1 MRIFDAH
8 CHIEKTLEGYNIP
21 SQQKNIIFNDIEL
34 YKNKQYEVVGND
46 TKTLLFDFKKNLAY
60 VKEQLKTKAIQGFKV
75 HSRLQQIA
83 EADYEELYDAFQ
95 GMDADGLPVVFDAF
109 YTGNQMEFQPNL
121 NRIIDFARLFPKNTI
136 IIAHC
141 GGYRVLEYLQHL
153 KNVNNIVFELSF
165 SLSYLQYSSVF
176 KDFQLLLRF
185 ADRNR
190 IIFGTDFPYVDAK
203 DQLQVFLRL
212 ADELNMNEADRDK
225 ILFGNACGLFGV

>member
-1 MRIFDAH
+1 MRIFDVH
-8 CHIEKTLEGYNIP
+8 CHIEKTLVGYNIP
-21 SQQKNIIFNDIEL
+21 AQQKNIIFNDIEL
-34 YKNKQYEVVGND
+34 YIQKQHEVGGTD
-46 TKTLLFDFKKNLAY
+46 TKTLLFDFEKNLAF
-60 VKEQLKTKAIQGFKV
+60 VKEQVKKKSIQGFKV
-75 HSRLQQIA
+75 HSRLQKIA

-95 GMDADGLPVVFDAF
+95 GIDAEGLPVVFDAF

-121 NRIIDFARLFPKNTI
+121 NRIIEFARLFPNNTV

-165 SLSYLQYSSVF
+165 SLSYLKYSSVL

-190 IIFGTDFPYVDAK
+190 IIFGTDFPYVDAN
-203 DQLQVFLRL
+203 DQLQVFLQL
-212 ADELNMNEADRDK
+212 ADELNMSEEDRDK
-225 ILFGNACGLFGV
+225 ILFANACGLFSV